1 MSRTPR
7 HCERLR
13 VCRWHAHAAAW
24 LATQDR
30 RDIAARPLSAHVR
43 YCRAHPMSDPGLRA
57 FFGWLRSQGVRIDAA
72 AYGYEEGEGALVST
86 DIHAI
91 PPHWN

>member
-1 MSRTPR
+1 
-7 HCERLR
+7 
-13 VCRWHAHAAAW
+13 
-24 LATQDR
+24 
-30 RDIAARPLSAHVR
+30 
-43 YCRAHPMSDPGLRA
+43 MSDPGLRA